1 MTSGGHTP
9 TSPIFQSVP
18 CGKMAATLEME
29 ALRLQNEELKAEVG
43 RLKET
48 RAAIYKL
55 YLESQ
60 GTKQWIFTRA
70 KVFEALQLSAD
81 PEKKEP
87 APKKVGFTADK
98 TPTVTARERFEI
110 RARPL

>member
-1 MTSGGHTP
+1 
-9 TSPIFQSVP
+9 
-18 CGKMAATLEME
+18 MAATLEME

-70 KVFEALQLSAD
+70 KV
-81 PEKKEP
+81 
-87 APKKVGFTADK
+87 APGWDASQKFL
-98 TPTVTARERFEI
+98 
-110 RARPL
+110 RAR